1 MFKNHVCWRYKNVQ
15 HILNIEATQ
24 SSDYVFLATHHPIVM
39 KRGELIKGEIETTYN
54 EQEFLRDF
62 LAPDDFAFVPVLG
75 GSGTGKSHLI
85 RWLAANIKSTTNRKV
100 LLIPKLGT
108 NLKDIIGTILNLPE
122 LQGDKFDNYR
132 NRLNEASSSLTE
144 GEARQQLLNQ
154 LAIAVGDNSRR
165 DRSKLTDAQKYLID
179 ELNSIL
185 YDPFFR
191 QHWLKDG
198 EIIHR
203 LITHILGS
211 QKTVDSVEERR
222 KFKVEDL
229 PMNILNVDQLGGKK
243 SRDFY
248 SYLLGDDDIQKETVD
263 WLNQHLDEAISQV
276 LNLGREDLQIIMREV
291 RQTLAEK
298 DIELILL
305 IEDFAKFQ
313 GIDREL
319 LEAVLARPQ
328 QVGTKPLCAIR
339 TALACTSGYFGSL
352 VGSLD
357 TVLQRV
363 TFSVNLDVGK
373 VGEQSLVNETSIQQF
388 VARYLNVIRQEEAE
402 IQTWAEEIQDN
413 SSNSGELASVC
424 DGCEHRQ
431 ACHTGFGDVNGIGL
445 YPFTPQA
452 LRQMEMLSRVN
463 SGDFNPRILLKDVL
477 KYTLENSILHIQEG
491 RFPSVA
497 LREHFGKSRLSAIV
511 QDDIKIQDPSSAERR
526 QILIDLWTDS
536 DTLCDL
542 SNEVHTAFNLP
553 PLGVKVKKN
562 QPKDELPRDTSI
574 QGVSEG
580 SQPDPSL
587 EKIPERLGK
596 QLEILNTWNNQ
607 GILPQEVDKNLREF
621 IYPAVTER
629 IEWDTEILLRGSFA
643 GNSQIF
649 KQRNVIFHSPRVTRG
664 TYAGITLSLPLNPD
678 NSDEFRETAIAFQG
692 ILQYSHYKHW
702 KFPDGDRYFRAYAK
716 QLELWSQ
723 YVLEQVRCRPRQSAE
738 LWNPIPAAVELLAIA
753 ARMSGHSTSSIE
765 DLINAVFLDL
775 EDKDLINRTKAWK
788 DLFKVFQNN
797 QDKLLEIVKSRIA
810 CTKGTSGSFQIIDA
824 LQLLSPLKDVR
835 KDWQPQ
841 CDLPNDLNGE
851 YQVIQ
856 DVRQKVDELL
866 IQAVEEERDRQL
878 NIYQNLKSEFGEDVN
893 KKEVI
898 DTVKQAIE
906 KARDAAIFGQSSS
919 DNLVEVMARFQR
931 TPFSGYMETMK
942 KIEAEIDAPDLHVS
956 RLLQYLSENHQKA
969 MNDASEFL
977 KETDDFLNKSTLRA
991 QDKITEL
998 QSIEGKSIDT
1008 VLKSIQTDFT
1018 ELQNLLEEIKQ

>member
-1 MFKNHVCWRYKNVQ
+1 MMFKNYVCWRYKNVQ
-15 HILNIEATQ
+15 QILNIEATQ

-62 LAPDDFAFVPVLG
+62 LTPDDFAFVPVLG

-108 NLKDIIGTILNLPE
+108 NLKDIIESILNLPE
-122 LQGDKFDNYR
+122 LQGEKFDNYR
-132 NRLNEASSSLTE
+132 NRLNEVSSSLTE

-154 LAIAVGDNSRR
+154 LAIAVGNNSRR
-165 DRSKLTDAQKYLID
+165 DRTKLTGAQTYLIE
-179 ELNSIL
+179 ELDSIL

-198 EIIHR
+198 GIIHR
-203 LITHILGS
+203 IINHILGS
-211 QKTVDSVEERR
+211 QKTIDSVEERR
-222 KFKVEDL
+222 EFKIEDL
-229 PMNILNVDQLGGKK
+229 PMNILDVQVKTAGKK
-243 SRDFY
+243 SQEFY
-248 SYLLGDDDIQKETVD
+248 SCLLGDDELQKETVD
-263 WLNQHLDEAISQV
+263 WLNRREHLDEAISQV

-305 IEDFAKFQ
+305 IEDFAKLQ

-319 LEAVLARPQ
+319 LDAVLYRPQ

-339 TALACTSGYFGSL
+339 TALACTRGYFESL
-352 VGSLD
+352 IE
-357 TVLQRV
+357 TVRQRV

-373 VGEQSLVNETSIQQF
+373 VGKQSLVNETSIQQF

-413 SSNSGELASVC
+413 LSNSKELASVC

-431 ACHTGFGDVNGIGL
+431 VCHTGFGEIDGIGL

-452 LRQMEMLSRVN
+452 LKQMSSRVN

-477 KYTLENSILHIQEG
+477 KYTLDNSIIHIQEG
-491 RFPSVA
+491 CFPSVA
-497 LREHFGKSRLSAIV
+497 LREHFGKSRLSAII
-511 QDDIKIQDPSSAERR
+511 QDDIRIQDPSSAERR
-526 QILIDLWTDS
+526 QTLIDLWTDS

-553 PLGVKVKKN
+553 PLGVKVKKT

-574 QGVSEG
+574 QGISEG
-580 SQPDPSL
+580 SHPDPSL

-629 IEWDTEILLRGSFA
+629 IEWDTEILLRSSFA

-664 TYAGITLSLPLNPD
+664 TYKGITLSLPLNPD

-738 LWNPIPAAVELLAIA
+738 FWNPVPAAVELLAIA

-797 QDKLLEIVKSRIA
+797 RDKLLEIVKSRIA

-841 CDLPNDLNGE
+841 CDLPNDLNDE

-906 KARDAAIFGQSSS
+906 KAREAGIFGQSNS
-919 DNLVEVMARFQR
+919 DKLVEVMNRFQR

-942 KIEAEIDAPDLHVS
+942 KIEAEMNAPDIHVS

-977 KETDDFLNKSTLRA
+977 KETDDFLNKSTLRV

-1008 VLKSIQTDFT
+1008 MLESIQTGFT
-1018 ELQNLLEEIKQ
+1018 ELENLLIEIKQ

>member
-1 MFKNHVCWRYKNVQ
+1 MMFKNHVCWRYKNVQ
-15 HILNIEATQ
+15 QILNIEATQ

-108 NLKDIIGTILNLPE
+108 NLKDIIETILNLPE
-122 LQGDKFDNYR
+122 LQGEKFDNYR
-132 NRLNEASSSLTE
+132 NRLKEVSSSLTE

-154 LAIAVGDNSRR
+154 LAIAVGNNSRR
-165 DRSKLTDAQKYLID
+165 DRSKLTDAQTYLID
-179 ELNSIL
+179 ELDSIL

-198 EIIHR
+198 GIIHR
-203 LITHILGS
+203 IINHILGS
-211 QKTVDSVEERR
+211 HKTIDSVEERR
-222 KFKVEDL
+222 EFKIEDL
-229 PMNILNVDQLGGKK
+229 PMNILDVQVETAGKK
-243 SRDFY
+243 SQEFY
-248 SYLLGDDDIQKETVD
+248 SSLLGDDDIQKETVD
-263 WLNQHLDEAISQV
+263 WLNRREHLDEAISQV

-339 TALACTSGYFGSL
+339 TALACTSGYFESL
-352 VGSLD
+352 IE
-357 TVLQRV
+357 TVRQRV
-363 TFSVNLDVGK
+363 TFSVNLDIGK

-402 IQTWAEEIQDN
+402 IQTWAEDTQDN
-413 SSNSGELASVC
+413 SSNSKELASVC

-431 ACHTGFGDVNGIGL
+431 ACHTGFGDINGIGL

-452 LRQMEMLSRVN
+452 LKQMSSRVN

-491 RFPSVA
+491 SFPSVA

-526 QILIDLWTDS
+526 QTLIDLWIDS

-553 PLGVKVKKN
+553 PLGVEIKKT
-562 QPKDELPRDTSI
+562 QSKGELPGDTLI

-580 SQPDPSL
+580 SQPERSL
-587 EKIPERLGK
+587 EEKIPEKLGK

-738 LWNPIPAAVELLAIA
+738 IWNPVPAAVELLAIA

-856 DVRQKVDELL
+856 DVRQKVDELS

-906 KARDAAIFGQSSS
+906 KAREVGMFGQSNS
-919 DNLVEVMARFQR
+919 NKLVEIMDRFQR
-931 TPFSGYMETMK
+931 TRFSGYMETMK
-942 KIEAEIDAPDLHVS
+942 KIEAERDAPDLHVS

-977 KETDDFLNKSTLRA
+977 KETDDFLNKSILRV

-1008 VLKSIQTDFT
+1008 MLESIQTGFT
-1018 ELQNLLEEIKQ
+1018 ELENLLIEIKQ